1 MPLSPGDRQ
10 GVLQEVALVMMQ
22 KKLKLMPEADLV
34 NLVQGILQQRQHSVL
49 AQALMKQLIEV
60 SELMVRQGLEGCEFS
75 HLSFQEFLAA
85 AQIRQLGAEDKL
97 YPYLKDANMPGTD
110 KAWWRGTILL
120 YASQSNPTKLILEAL
135 RQDAPDLAYDCWQET
150 RYGLDDQLEA
160 DLKALVP
167 TLRSRRY
174 RKLEDLLQSGQW
186 KDADK
191 ETYRLMITTVG
202 KEDGQGFSRQDLEE
216 FPCEDLL
223 TIDRLWVK
231 ASNGHFGF
239 SVQKEIW
246 KDCGS
251 PMDYNDNYKKFMD
264 EIGWRSGGSFVAYND
279 LKFSTSNSLKGE
291 LPVLSWGYLGYQSFA
306 QRLVVV
312 AQRLVNCSTRQF

>member
-1 MPLSPGDRQ
+1 MFIRPCSLFLSPY
-10 GVLQEVALVMMQ
+10 
-22 KKLKLMPEADLV
+22 
-34 NLVQGILQQRQHSVL
+34 
-49 AQALMKQLIEV
+49 
-60 SELMVRQGLEGCEFS
+60 FS
-75 HLSFQEFLAA
+75 A
-85 AQIRQLGAEDKL
+85 ID
-97 YPYLKDANMPGTD
+97 LKDANMPGTD

-120 YASQSNPTKLILEAL
+120 YASQSNPTKLIFEAL

-186 KDADK
+186 KEADK

-202 KEDGQGFSRQDLEE
+202 KEDGQGFSRQNLEK

-223 TIDRLWVK
+223 TIDRLWVD

-246 KDCGS
+246 KKCGS
-251 PMDYNDNYKKFMD
+251 PMDYNDNYRKFM
-264 EIGWRSGGSFVAYND
+264 EEVGWQLRGSFVDYSD

-291 LPVLSWGYLGYQSFA
+291 LPGGGRVTASAIVVST
-306 QRLVVV
+306 LVGDFTYRGEFGLFSR
-312 AQRLVNCSTRQF
+312 AETCEL